1 MWRPLLESYLCLFRI
16 AIAMRGRDGLGTL
29 HNVVRRRPVN
39 QPVGDQDCDLSVL
52 CRAMD
57 LACVFYLHRV
67 LCLQRSAA
75 TTLLLRHH
83 GVSAEMVIGIK
94 QLPFRSH
101 AWVEVAGLIVNDKP
115 YLREVYQ
122 ELERC

>member
-1 MWRPLLESYLCLFRI
+1 MLRLLLESYSCLLRVAFT
-16 AIAMRGRDGLGTL
+16 MRGRSGLRAL
-29 HNVVRRRPVN
+29 HDVIRAQAVETVNTTRPSDA
-39 QPVGDQDCDLSVL
+39 GSL

-75 TTLLLRHH
+75 TTLFLRHH
-83 GVSAEMVIGIK
+83 GIPAQMVIGVK
-94 QLPFRSH
+94 QIPFRSH
-101 AWVEVAGLIVNDKP
+101 AWVELNGEIVNDRP
-115 YLREVYQ
+115 YLREIYQ